1 MTPADRARVLGE
13 ASFSMV
19 IKLTDAAD
27 PNAANAEFSHLEGLE
42 AAGVRHTV
50 QPLGRYSS
58 PVGQVILMT

>member
-13 ASFSMV
+13 AFFSMV
-19 IKLTDAAD
+19 IKITNAAD
-27 PNAANAEFSHLEGLE
+27 PEAANTEYSNLKGLE

-58 PVGQVILMT
+58 RIGQVILMT